1 MKNNINLPKNSLILT
16 ISLVINPD
24 ATMTKILDVI
34 KLISNFSIYDFPD
47 DDYWKNKLP
56 RWLLDS
62 LPVLSEQECQILLD
76 STPRDLWDTLPWE
89 FGSWLDAIRDR
100 GWKWHSYIRNENI
113 AYIILISIDIP
124 ERIDALK
131 HIIITAGGN
140 IVNKSYII

>member
-16 ISLVINPD
+16 ISLGINPD

-100 GWKWHSYIRNENI
+100 G
-113 AYIILISIDIP
+113 
-124 ERIDALK
+124 
-131 HIIITAGGN
+131 
-140 IVNKSYII
+140 